1 MFILPALVL
10 PLVLGLAIVR
20 LYRIPR
26 QLWSGALVLPGRRR
40 IVLHAATITAYA
52 VLLVYTLALGVA
64 LMQALLFAEGRL
76 SAYLALLAY
85 VAAYP
90 LVYMGAAWVFYH
102 GLKPPPAPR
111 R

>member
-1 MFILPALVL
+1 MFILPALVI
-10 PLVLGLAIVR
+10 PLVLGLALVR

-26 QLWSGALVLPGRRR
+26 QLRSGALVLPGRRR
-40 IVLHAATITAYA
+40 IVLHMATIAAYA
-52 VLLVYTLALGVA
+52 VLLVYTVALGVA
-64 LMQALLFAEGRL
+64 LTQALFFAEGRL
-76 SAYLALLAY
+76 SAYLGLLAY

-102 GLKPPPAPR
+102 GLQPPSKAR